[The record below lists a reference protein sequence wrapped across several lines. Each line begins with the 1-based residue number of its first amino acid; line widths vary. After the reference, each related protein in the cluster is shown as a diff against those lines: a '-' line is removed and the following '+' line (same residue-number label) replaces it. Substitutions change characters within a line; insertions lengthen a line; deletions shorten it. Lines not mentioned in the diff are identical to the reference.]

1 MEVYRFAIS
10 SRYNHRATP
19 ARLFQPSLRYNM
31 PDLRRRIVEQALFRG
46 AELTFANRD
55 YLRTVR
61 AILGTLLETD
71 TLPRDATVA
80 ALGIK
85 TNRQQRRCL
94 RGNRE
99 WRRGWK
105 NMRGCSASTD

>member
-1 MEVYRFAIS
+1 
-10 SRYNHRATP
+10 
-19 ARLFQPSLRYNM
+19 M

-46 AELTFANRD
+46 AELTFANKD

-85 TNRQQRRCL
+85 NKPAAAQIIA
-94 RGNRE
+94 RE
-99 WRRGWK
+99 PGVRRGWK
-105 NMRGCSASTD
+105 NMRGCFASTG

>member
-1 MEVYRFAIS
+1 M
-10 SRYNHRATP
+10 
-19 ARLFQPSLRYNM
+19 QPSLRYNM

-46 AELTFANRD
+46 AELTFANKD

-80 ALGIK
+80 AQIIA
-85 TNRQQRRCL
+85 
-94 RGNRE
+94 RE
-99 WRRGWK
+99 PGVRRGWK
-105 NMRGCSASTD
+105 NMRGCFASTG

>member
-1 MEVYRFAIS
+1 M
-10 SRYNHRATP
+10 
-19 ARLFQPSLRYNM
+19 QPSLRYSM

-46 AELTFANRD
+46 AELTFANKD

-85 TNRQQRRCL
+85 NKPAAAQNIAREPGVAAGLEEYAGLFRQHGVKVVL
-94 RGNRE
+94 EEEG
-99 WRRGWK
+99 G
-105 NMRGCSASTD
+105 GIFYTGDA